1 MIARAFDSDVSL
13 RDIVLVV
20 VVALAFGVIAGL
32 WSTRGAR

>member
-20 VVALAFGVIAGL
+20 VVALAIGAVAGL